1 MRRRINQAP
10 SGPPSGVAPKACGPI
25 AEGGG
30 GGAKGSVSFPL
41 FIQVKTKKNVE
52 SVYGPDTYALEICLS
67 SETFQALKGGEDSYR
82 EMF

>member
-41 FIQVKTKKNVE
+41 FIQVKKKKVE

-67 SETFQALKGGEDSYR
+67 SEALQALKGGEDSYR